1 MNRCI
6 FFIIVYNLFPLNL
19 ISQKSNLGRFEINVT
34 QGCSPL
40 KIEIVSEDVDSSA
53 TVIQYDFN
61 YDINN
66 PSFNP
71 SVSSKNSYTTPGK
84 YTIAQAINVDNTEKI
99 DVIEVEVFESKKIDL
114 IINNCLNNKLELII
128 SDDYYDGFNLY
139 VDNRFVKE
147 LNSGKNDLEYG
158 VFLDSENKFNGII
171 KGKFNDNDESCYDVS
186 FSVSSINLNSKPF
199 IDSVVVSDDRTSFS
213 LFYKPEKSTNY
224 TLYVD
229 GNIDSTYFSPSYIY
243 FNDSEIKI
251 FNKTFSDKYVSIEKN
266 YLCQNEKIEDKIY
279 LLYMNTYE
287 VEEGVRIDLNYDNDF
302 DSVNIYKNQK
312 IFSSSKE
319 NNVDNYNLIKGEEY
333 CYRAVGYKEGK
344 KSISNTN
351 CIIIKENHNPL
362 PIANTFSPN
371 GDGLNDEFK
380 PFPRSVKDY
389 NLLIYDMSGVKVF
402 ESQDINIGW
411 NGYYDGKIT
420 QGSYIY
426 ILNFVFDGKD
436 VNQRGKFLLIK

>member
-1 MNRCI
+1 
-6 FFIIVYNLFPLNL
+6 
-19 ISQKSNLGRFEINVT
+19 
-34 QGCSPL
+34 
-40 KIEIVSEDVDSSA
+40 
-53 TVIQYDFN
+53 
-61 YDINN
+61 
-66 PSFNP
+66 
-71 SVSSKNSYTTPGK
+71 
-84 YTIAQAINVDNTEKI
+84 
-99 DVIEVEVFESKKIDL
+99 
-114 IINNCLNNKLELII
+114 
-128 SDDYYDGFNLY
+128 
-139 VDNRFVKE
+139 
-147 LNSGKNDLEYG
+147 
-158 VFLDSENKFNGII
+158 
-171 KGKFNDNDESCYDVS
+171 
-186 FSVSSINLNSKPF
+186 
-199 IDSVVVSDDRTSFS
+199 
-213 LFYKPEKSTNY
+213 
-224 TLYVD
+224 
-229 GNIDSTYFSPSYIY
+229 
-243 FNDSEIKI
+243 
-251 FNKTFSDKYVSIEKN
+251 
-266 YLCQNEKIEDKIY
+266 
-279 LLYMNTYE
+279 MNTYE

-333 CYRAVGYKEGK
+333 CYRAVGYKEEK